1 MQYQSSPAY
10 SQYIGSY
17 QQYPQA
23 SSIYLPTNN
32 HLVHHQSY
40 QHQPLPVSERVVY
53 HKFNNLVQLPPPVQP
68 SQKVFYPTNNIVS
81 WHPLDAKIQNQ
92 NQNDFYSNSQQ
103 SPYNIQ
109 QQNQFQ
115 YEQSKQYQSQ
125 QFKNEKKSQVQ
136 QKLESSKSSKI
147 SIKDNLDDTPKFATN
162 KLAQMIKKSQQIG
175 GINITDQLIG
185 EELEENSQQ
194 QKNDDKYENK
204 NLDESESSEV
214 YDSEEFEEDE
224 EYEDSQSEQQFQ
236 NSLFYIQN
244 SQDFN
249 RKNNNLLYGQNLAGL
264 RNDKITDDN
273 RFETLHKFEKINKQ
287 HANLFGNDFK
297 EDLQMKDIFGD
308 NTLYIDNFNLSKT
321 SGTVPSFIW
330 KRTKNNISQNF
341 LRDEDEFQSNDGDDN
356 EDYQN
361 RNMLWEARYQKI
373 QEQDYMVSY
382 VNNIFNRKSNYLKL
396 GLFYKQAVIK
406 YQFDRSKEIVYYMYS
421 YDEYSI
427 KKKKSEMTQD
437 QQGNN
442 DDLEI
447 KIDTLQDIDQDDE
460 DEDENDMLEFSKL
473 SSSQK
478 QNKDQLQV
486 AEQSKSK
493 SRDHNSSKQVN
504 STQKSVVFNQLNKSK
519 ILNNSQIASSNLRS
533 KVLTT
538 TTYNKQD
545 LKSQIKDQ
553 YDFSKSNFL
562 RDYEKTH
569 FGQSIMEG
577 NEGDE
582 QGSRD
587 MNKSQLSQE
596 RSNSNNTSQYSDNFS
611 KLYKSRP
618 ANQRKKV
625 VEDKTDDLSKIKNKK
640 NKYKLWEKN
649 AVSEDLFLDQVRD
662 STIEAV
668 KRARNMEQA
677 IVEKTSIFEHH
688 AASLLNQHLSQLRK
702 VSKEQKKYLY
712 LKVREIIQCIYD
724 EYRDI
729 INFESNNT
737 YVMLVC
743 DKKDNDRIL
752 GLHYYGYQGK
762 RYFEKYFDQFVTY
775 GKTRKE
781 FEEKRYQAFLLNK
794 QDESYCR
801 QHFLS

>member
-1 MQYQSSPAY
+1 MQYQNSPTY

-17 QQYPQA
+17 QQTPYVSP
-23 SSIYLPTNN
+23 IYQRGN
-32 HLVHHQSY
+32 HLLSTYQSCQY
-40 QHQPLPVSERVVY
+40 RPLPVEQRVVY
-53 HKFNNLVQLPPPVQP
+53 NNFNPQVQLPPPVQP

-81 WHPLDAKIQNQ
+81 WHPLEAKIQNENSIYQ
-92 NQNDFYSNSQQ
+92 NYYQD
-103 SPYNIQ
+103 PYIIQ

-115 YEQSKQYQSQ
+115 QDQNKQYYNQ
-125 QFKNEKKSQVQ
+125 QFSNEKNTLVK
-136 QKLESSKSSKI
+136 QKIESSKSSKI

-162 KLAQMIKKSQQIG
+162 KLAQMIKKSKQIG

-185 EELEENSQQ
+185 DELIEKSQKQQEDAKSENYNNN
-194 QKNDDKYENK
+194 NDDSDSN
-204 NLDESESSEV
+204 ESE
-214 YDSEEFEEDE
+214 EEYEDDQ
-224 EYEDSQSEQQFQ
+224 EYEDSQSEKLFQ
-236 NSLFYIQN
+236 SSLFNIQN
-244 SQDFN
+244 SQGFN
-249 RKNNNLLYGQNLAGL
+249 RKGNNYLYGSNLAGL
-264 RNDKITDDN
+264 RNDKITDYN
-273 RFETLHKFEKINKQ
+273 RFETLNKFEKINKQ
-287 HANLFGNDFK
+287 HANLFANDFK

-330 KRTKNNISQNF
+330 HRTRNNISQNI
-341 LRDEDEFQSNDGDDN
+341 LREEEELSSNNGDDN
-356 EDYQN
+356 DDYEHK
-361 RNMLWEARYQKI
+361 NMLWEARYQKI
-373 QEQDYMVSY
+373 HEHDYMVSY
-382 VNNIFNRKSNYLKL
+382 ANNIFNRKSNYLKL
-396 GLFYKQAVIK
+396 GLFYKQALIK

-437 QQGNN
+437 QQGINE
-442 DDLEI
+442 DIEI
-447 KIDTLQDIDQDDE
+447 KINTLEDIDQDDE
-460 DEDENDMLEFSKL
+460 DEQQNNMQEL
-473 SSSQK
+473 SILNSSQK
-478 QNKDQLQV
+478 QNKDLLQV
-486 AEQSKSK
+486 TQLSKSK
-493 SRDHNSSKQVN
+493 SGDHDSSKQGN
-504 STQKSVVFNQLNKSK
+504 QTQKSVVFNQQNKSR
-519 ILNNSQIASSNLRS
+519 ILNNSQLASSNLKS

-569 FGQSIMEG
+569 FGQSIME
-577 NEGDE
+577 EGDE
-582 QGSRD
+582 QESKS
-587 MNKSQLSQE
+587 MNKSQLSLE
-596 RSNSNNTSQYSDNFS
+596 RTNSNNTSQYSDNYS

-618 ANQRKKV
+618 ASQRKKV
-625 VEDKTDDLSKIKNKK
+625 VEKKSDDLSKIKNKK
-640 NKYKLWEKN
+640 NKYRLWEKN
-649 AVSEDLFLDQVRD
+649 AVSEDKFLDQVRD

-702 VSKEQKKYLY
+702 VSKEQKKELY
-712 LKVREIIQCIYD
+712 LKVRDIIQCIYD

-762 RYFEKYFDQFVTY
+762 RYFEKYFDQFVTFS
-775 GKTRKE
+775 KTRKE

-794 QDESYCR
+794 QDESYCK
-801 QHFLS
+801 QHFLN